1 MGGESMVINSV
12 STGTVQSKERFD
24 TQQSIGLPDD
34 NTSRLMTGYAGAT
47 GYAAGEIEFHE
58 SD

>member
-1 MGGESMVINSV
+1 MMINAS

-24 TQQSIGLPDD
+24 AQQSIALAED
-34 NTSRLMTGYAGAT
+34 NTVQLMTGYAG
-47 GYAAGEIEFHE
+47 AAGEIEFHE